1 MGNFN
6 SIDSRISLGVV
17 NNMTQSSVATC
28 EIKCA
33 ADMIGNTVIVSR
45 NAAVGNINFT
55 QSCTITQTD
64 CVMNQNIDTSVENIL
79 DASIDQTAFSA
90 SSLLGGINQTNLTSN
105 IEQQVTNQVQQLIST
120 TCTIGVSQV
129 MNGNYVYVGDAA
141 TTGDINFVQKGNI
154 SNDSCILD
162 VTSKITAY
170 NKETGASTQK
180 STSVDFI
187 SLFFML
193 LGLVSILGALLVFV
207 FLTLGGSKAISE
219 AIVISAKNS

>member
-28 EIKCA
+28 EITCEQS
-33 ADMIGNTVIVSR
+33 MIGNTVIVSR

-55 QSCTITQTD
+55 QDCTITNTE

-105 IEQQVTNQVQQLIST
+105 IDQQITNQVQQLIST
-120 TCTIGVSQV
+120 TCTIGVKQV
-129 MNGNYVYVGDAA
+129 MDGNYVYVGDAA
-141 TTGDINFVQKGNI
+141 KTGDINFVQKGDI